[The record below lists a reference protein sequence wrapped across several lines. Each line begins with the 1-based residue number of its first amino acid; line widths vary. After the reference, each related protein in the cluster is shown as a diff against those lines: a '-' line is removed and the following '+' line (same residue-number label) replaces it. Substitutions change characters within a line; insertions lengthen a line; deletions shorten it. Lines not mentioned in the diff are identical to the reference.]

1 MEQFT
6 VTLVHLKKTFTLNE
20 GKKTHHMALDIFLG
34 LKPLPSLIAPQAH
47 VSLSHLSPQI
57 FNQSLQVCEELR
69 VREEERVLDSHVV
82 EVLIQVVGVVVAE
95 EALVGRDGVVLP
107 LITVHL
113 LHIHLFIFLL
123 F

>member
-6 VTLVHLKKTFTLNE
+6 VTLVHLKKTFTLSG

-47 VSLSHLSPQI
+47 VSLPHLSPQI
-57 FNQSLQVCEELR
+57 FNQPLQVCEELR
-69 VREEERVLDSHVV
+69 VREEERVLNSHVV